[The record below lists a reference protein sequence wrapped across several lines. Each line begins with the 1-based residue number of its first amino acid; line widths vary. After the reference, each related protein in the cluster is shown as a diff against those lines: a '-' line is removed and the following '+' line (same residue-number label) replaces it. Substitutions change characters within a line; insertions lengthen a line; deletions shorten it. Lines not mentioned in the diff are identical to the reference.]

1 MTTTT
6 LDRPA
11 TAAPALSFEAIQAF
25 LFAEARA
32 G

>member
-11 TAAPALSFEAIQAF
+11 TARVASVTHHRTASIEGIDIF
-25 LFAEARA
+25 
-32 G
+32 